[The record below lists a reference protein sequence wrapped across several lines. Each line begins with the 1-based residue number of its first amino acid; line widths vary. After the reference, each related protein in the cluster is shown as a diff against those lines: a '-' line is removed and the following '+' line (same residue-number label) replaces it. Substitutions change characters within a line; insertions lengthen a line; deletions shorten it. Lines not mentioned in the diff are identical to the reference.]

1 MNDETIMNNYL
12 ILLKGTTEVYVHG
25 TLESSNGDIHDEL
38 NDDLNE
44 ILSSQNKTY
53 QEMVKR
59 GWYTVSNI
67 DTNTINQTLNK
78 LNNKE

>member
-67 DTNTINQTLNK
+67 DANTINQTLNK
-78 LNNKE
+78 LKNKE

>member
-78 LNNKE
+78 LKNKE

>member
-53 QEMVKR
+53 HEMVKR

-78 LNNKE
+78 LKNKE

>member
-25 TLESSNGDIHDEL
+25 TLESSNGDIRDEL

-67 DTNTINQTLNK
+67 DTNTISQTLNK
-78 LNNKE
+78 LKNKE